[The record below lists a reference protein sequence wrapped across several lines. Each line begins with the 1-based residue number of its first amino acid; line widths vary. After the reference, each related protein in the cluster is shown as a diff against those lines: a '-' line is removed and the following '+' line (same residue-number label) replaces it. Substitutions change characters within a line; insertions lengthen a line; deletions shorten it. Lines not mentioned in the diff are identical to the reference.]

1 MFGETLNDTF
11 PAVYSI
17 YIIWQLNTINDK
29 ITGKK
34 WGKQDKC
41 ITIFKKTSL
50 SKVWCYYKKW
60 SNGSSFQI
68 WLASDTASEIWKKK
82 GYVT

>member
-11 PAVYSI
+11 PAVYYI

-41 ITIFKKTSL
+41 ITIFKKNITFKSL
-50 SKVWCYYKKW
+50 MP
-60 SNGSSFQI
+60 
-68 WLASDTASEIWKKK
+68 L
-82 GYVT
+82 